1 MGSPADLVPTWS
13 SDSAW
18 LGSYERLLPNI
29 KFEIDVILLSRMDV
43 FVSPA
48 RPGIFNRA
56 AGGGLIIHWSDN
68 WETGDLELQAHRP
81 RLSYQP
87 RHNNPC
93 LNSHV

>member
-1 MGSPADLVPTWS
+1 MGSPAEIPTWS

-48 RPGIFNRA
+48 RPARPPWNFQS
-56 AGGGLIIHWSDN
+56 GGERRVDHSL
-68 WETGDLELQAHRP
+68 
-81 RLSYQP
+81 
-87 RHNNPC
+87 
-93 LNSHV
+93 V